1 MLSHLMRVSRDALSL
16 DVGFPG
22 MLSHLMWGVP
32 GACLG
37 GALVVAVSGAGPVY
51 VVVKWLFAVRG
62 EMDPWNERHA
72 AVLTALL
79 KRITDL

>member
-1 MLSHLMRVSRDALSL
+1 MPTQDALDLLPGLPWDALSL

-37 GALVVAVSGAGPVY
+37 DALVVAVSGAGPVY
-51 VVVKWLFAVRG
+51 VGV
-62 EMDPWNERHA
+62 
-72 AVLTALL
+72 
-79 KRITDL
+79 